1 MVARGGDRAGL
12 STDEQPAG
20 RCAPGERLLSVRL
33 AEGTSTEDV
42 LVRNLPYNLFDAVA
56 LHGWPSAAEGQ
67 WEVGL
72 TVAGLRLQVT
82 MRQPES
88 TPLVID

>member
-20 RCAPGERLLSVRL
+20 RCAPGERLLSVR
-33 AEGTSTEDV
+33 
-42 LVRNLPYNLFDAVA
+42 LPYNLFDAVA